1 MLYLFYLFSTNTH
14 PIYILCCKKLL
25 SITRS
30 KLCII
35 DRRKTLSN
43 KSKFTLLHLIVQ
55 HPPTQSLPYLS
66 TLFNVSIYLSTWFN
80 LSLYFSTLFNVSI
93 YLSTLFN
100 VSIYLSTGFNV
111 SLYLSTLF
119 NVSFYLSTW
128 FNLSLYI
135 IHFVTRLQTLNYIPL
150 TQQLLA
156 LSLPSSLSLAL
167 SP

>member
-1 MLYLFYLFSTNTH
+1 MNTKWQVLLNSYIANFH
-14 PIYILCCKKLL
+14 KKLTHFIAKIHVLHMWYQIFWFKSNIICILCCKKLL

-43 KSKFTLLHLIVQ
+43 KSKFTLQHLIVQ

-80 LSLYFSTLFNVSI
+80 LSR
-93 YLSTLFN
+93 
-100 VSIYLSTGFNV
+100 
-111 SLYLSTLF
+111 
-119 NVSFYLSTW
+119 
-128 FNLSLYI
+128 YI
-135 IHFVTRLQTLNYIPL
+135 IHFVTRLQTLNYIPSPNNY
-150 TQQLLA
+150 LL
-156 LSLPSSLSLAL
+156 SLSLAL

>member
-66 TLFNVSIYLSTWFN
+66 TLFNVSIYLSTGFN
-80 LSLYFSTLFNVSI
+80 L
-93 YLSTLFN
+93 
-100 VSIYLSTGFNV
+100 

-167 SP
+167 SLYFTHTHTHTH